1 MRCCPV
7 PVRHT
12 MVSFSPPPTTQATTP
27 IGVQTPSTT
36 PRANRLRQPLESPFL
51 SSPGTTSGLSDEQHS
66 EIKVV
71 FQLFD
76 PTLSGYI
83 DIPTFEIMVHSLG
96 FRLTKDDIEQLVDT
110 ILEERQ
116 QQQNG
121 PDYPI
126 NNNANNRRQVDLS
139 MATQILYR
147 VGYDKRDIENEIQMY
162 FEIFDGGRKGFITLQ
177 DLRRVQNEVH
187 SFKSMNVE
195 DVINEETL
203 QAMIEQFDENHD
215 GVVDYDEFK
224 QILKPIFS

>member
-1 MRCCPV
+1 
-7 PVRHT
+7 
-12 MVSFSPPPTTQATTP
+12 MVSFSPPPTAQGATTP

-71 FQLFD
+71 FQIFD

-96 FRLTKDDIEQLVDT
+96 FRLTKDDIEQLVNT

-116 QQQNG
+116 QQQNA
-121 PDYPI
+121 P
-126 NNNANNRRQVDLS
+126 NNNANNRRLDLS